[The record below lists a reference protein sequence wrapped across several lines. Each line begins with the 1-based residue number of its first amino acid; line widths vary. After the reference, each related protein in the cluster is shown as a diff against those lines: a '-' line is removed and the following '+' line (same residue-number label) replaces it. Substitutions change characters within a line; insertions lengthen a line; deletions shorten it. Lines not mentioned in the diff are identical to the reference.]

1 MDQYTLPASTAS
13 SPLAD
18 NNPIPLYLQVADIIR
33 ARINRREWP
42 AGTLIPTLEALAEEF
57 KVARLTARQA
67 VQLLT
72 REGLLTPRRGY
83 GTVVTKAGDVPN
95 TVVMKTTLDSLASM
109 YESTS
114 AKMLTF
120 DESHSMP
127 KVEPGTGKLGSNYV
141 YMRRLHFTEGK
152 PYAVISLY
160 LLHDVFRR
168 APDEFRSRAV
178 IPQLLRMKRSVRI
191 ERAHQTMAIGAAD
204 PDSARLLEVR
214 VGAPVAKVTRV
225 FLDRNE
231 QILYYAEVV
240 YRGDW
245 VKWEIEL
252 QT

>member
-1 MDQYTLPASTAS
+1 MGNSTLRSLGAS

-18 NNPIPLYLQVADIIR
+18 NPIPLYLQVAEILR
-33 ARINRREWP
+33 GRINRREWP

-57 KVARLTARQA
+57 KVARVTARQA

-72 REGLLTPRRGY
+72 REGMLSPRRGY
-83 GTVVTKAGDVPN
+83 GTVVTRQDDVPN
-95 TVVMKTTLDSLASM
+95 AVVMKTSLESLASM

-120 DESHSMP
+120 DEAHAMP
-127 KVEPGTGKLGSNYV
+127 KVEPGTGKLGGSYV

-152 PYAVISLY
+152 PYAVIALY
-160 LLHDVFRR
+160 LLQEVFQR

-178 IPQLLRMKRSVRI
+178 IPQLLRMKRAVRI
-191 ERAHQTMAIGAAD
+191 ERAHQTMSIGSAD
-204 PDSARLLEVR
+204 PESARLLEVR
-214 VGAPVAKVTRV
+214 PGTPVALVTRV
-225 FLDRNE
+225 FLDRND
-231 QILYYAEVV
+231 QVLYYAEVV

>member
-1 MDQYTLPASTAS
+1 MVNSTLDISGAS

-18 NNPIPLYLQVADIIR
+18 NPIPLYLQVADILR
-33 ARINRREWP
+33 GRINRREWP
-42 AGTLIPTLEALAEEF
+42 AGTLIPTLEALAHEF
-57 KVARLTARQA
+57 KVARVTARQA

-72 REGLLTPRRGY
+72 REGLVAPRRGY
-83 GTVVTKAGDVPN
+83 GTVVTKADNVPN
-95 TVVMKTTLDSLASM
+95 TVVMKTTLESLASM

-120 DESHSMP
+120 DETHAMP
-127 KVEPGTGKLGSNYV
+127 KVEPGTGKLGSGYV

-160 LLHDVFRR
+160 LLQDVFQR
-168 APDEFRSRAV
+168 APDQFRSRAV
-178 IPQLLRMKRSVRI
+178 IPVLLRMKRSIRI
-191 ERAHQTMAIGAAD
+191 ERAHQTVSIGAAD
-204 PDSARLLEVR
+204 PESAKLLEVR
-214 VGAPVAKVTRV
+214 VGTPVAQVTRV
-225 FLDRNE
+225 FLDRNG
-231 QILYYAEVV
+231 QILYYAQVV